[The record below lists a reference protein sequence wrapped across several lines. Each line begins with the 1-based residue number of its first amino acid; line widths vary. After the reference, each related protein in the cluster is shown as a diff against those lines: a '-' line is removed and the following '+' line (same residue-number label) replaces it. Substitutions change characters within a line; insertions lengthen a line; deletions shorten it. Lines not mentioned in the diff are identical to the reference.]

1 MKHSEVGFR
10 LVKIADIG
18 YITILYAISALL
30 FAKVFDKLMKLFDT
44 EDDAQKSSLR
54 LFIEII
60 VYLWIAGI
68 IMYLVRNIMGII
80 PSPFEGLYGF
90 EHLRVKELDRG
101 GVFIFIFLYFG
112 EALKKKLTLLY
123 DRLLF

>member
-1 MKHSEVGFR
+1 MKHSELGFR

-18 YITILYAISALL
+18 YITILYAISALIL
-30 FAKVFDKLMKLFDT
+30 AKAFDRVTKYFDT
-44 EDDAQKSSLR
+44 KDDEQKTSFR
-54 LFIEII
+54 LFVEII
-60 VYLWIAGI
+60 LYLWLAGI

-123 DRLLF
+123 ERLLL